1 MAFRK
6 ALGQS
11 SDLCIRLKLTNRSA
25 FAHGHTYQGHPV
37 SCAAALEVQRIVR
50 EDGLVDNVRHLGGL
64 FGQLL
69 RDALDSHPHVGNVR
83 GKGFFWGVCDS
94 DAINILALT
103 LPQIEFVADK
113 ATKEPFPRTK
123 NVANAIHL
131 VGLHNFGISLYPG
144 NGTKDGVAGDHVL
157 ICPAYTS
164 TEAEL
169 HEMVRRLKK
178 TVDKTFSELEKGDSP
193 LYLGQPASKL

>member
-1 MAFRK
+1 MRTAPQQIK
-6 ALGQS
+6 YVLLS
-11 SDLCIRLKLTNRSA
+11 ICSA

-50 EDGLVDNVRHLGGL
+50 EDGLVDNVQRLGVV
-64 FGQLL
+64 FGELL
-69 RDALDSHPHVGNVR
+69 HNALDSHPYVGNVR
-83 GKGFFWGVCDS
+83 GKGFFWGVR
-94 DAINILALT
+94 ILADAPRPLLT
-103 LPQIEFVADK
+103 LSKIEFVADK
-113 ATKEPFPRTK
+113 DTKEPFPRSK

-144 NGTKDGVAGDHVL
+144 NGTKDGVAGDHIL

-169 HEMVRRLKK
+169 REMVQRLKK
-178 TVDKTFSELEKGDSP
+178 TVEKTFSELEKRDSP
-193 LYLGQPASKL
+193 LFSGQPASKL